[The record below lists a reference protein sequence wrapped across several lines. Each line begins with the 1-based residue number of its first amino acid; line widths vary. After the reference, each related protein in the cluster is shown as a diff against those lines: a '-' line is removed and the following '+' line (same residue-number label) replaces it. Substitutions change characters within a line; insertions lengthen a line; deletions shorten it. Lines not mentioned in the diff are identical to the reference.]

1 MRFPQPED
9 SSSEHS
15 VSRTRQKIIEASL
28 NEDLSEARENLDH
41 PEPTVRATAL
51 VVLGGE
57 VPLDEE
63 TLYIA
68 MNDSSLHV
76 RSTLA
81 YLSSKDTGIPIDR
94 FLTDEDSAVVEI
106 ACWAS
111 GERGEVSDKTL
122 RMLQN
127 IVEEHDDPLCR
138 ESAVAALGALGKREA
153 LSSILKAVDDVAT
166 VRRRAVLALSPF
178 DGPAVDAAVKKA
190 LEDRD
195 WQVRQAAEDI
205 AK

>member
-1 MRFPQPED
+1 
-9 SSSEHS
+9 
-15 VSRTRQKIIEASL
+15 
-28 NEDLSEARENLDH
+28 
-41 PEPTVRATAL
+41 
-51 VVLGGE
+51 
-57 VPLDEE
+57 
-63 TLYIA
+63 
-68 MNDSSLHV
+68 MNDSSFQV
-76 RSTLA
+76 RSALA
-81 YLSSKDTGIPIDR
+81 YLSSKDTAIPIDR

-138 ESAVAALGALGKREA
+138 ESAVAALGALGKRDA
-153 LSSILKAVDDVAT
+153 LSSILKAVEDVAT

-178 DGPAVDAAVKKA
+178 HGPAVDAAVKKA